1 MILCFSNDD
10 LEVVN
15 KAYGQQTRICGT
27 AYCYL
32 KDHSYSA
39 YLKQDENLFITAH
52 GNEDEIGNHGAG
64 FDFTPQQLAAVLTK
78 NVFPGKYTGS
88 IYVSA
93 CDSSPKYVK
102 GLLGQLGEDF
112 TNRIY
117 GAVGKIELAIQPP
130 NNNMWILAK

>member
-10 LEVVN
+10 LEVVK
-15 KAYGQQTRICGT
+15 KAYGQQTKTFGK

-39 YLKQDENLFITAH
+39 YLGQSENLFVTAH

-64 FDFTPQQLAAVLTK
+64 FDFTPQQLASVLTK
-78 NVFPGKYTGS
+78 NIFPGRYSGS
-88 IYVSA
+88 IFVSA

-102 GLLGQLGEDF
+102 GLLDNLGGDYAG
-112 TNRIY
+112 RVY
-117 GAVGKIELAIQPP
+117 GAVGKIELAIEPP
-130 NNNMWILAK
+130 NNGMWILAK